1 MVGRFG
7 NGLAEGI
14 GDEGIAPELE
24 AGIAIGR
31 FALEADTIYNGDI
44 NSISDRVRALDS
56 FPGVELRRAEFGF
69 FVGMPTDTRRI
80 ENNLGSAES
89 GDAGTFRIPLVPANL
104 DADFAVLCFKVGET
118 KIAGSE
124 IKFFII
130 ERIVGN
136 MHFAVFAEEAAV
148 GVEYG
153 AGVVVDARGSALK
166 KRNYQDDFLL
176 LGYFCECFG
185 GRAGNWLG
193 EVEKIRIFLT
203 AEIFATEKFM

>member
-56 FPGVELRRAEFGF
+56 FPGIELRRTEFGF
-69 FVGMPTDTRRI
+69 FVGMPAYAGRI
-80 ENNLGSAES
+80 ENNLRSAKS

-104 DADFAVLCFKVGET
+104 DADFAILCFKVGET

-124 IKFFII
+124 IKFFVI
-130 ERIVGN
+130 ERIVWN
-136 MHFAVFAEEAAV
+136 MHFAVFAEEAPV
-148 GVEYG
+148 RVEYR
-153 AGVVVDARGSALK
+153 AGVLINAGGAALK
-166 KRNYQDDFLL
+166 KRNYQDDFPF
-176 LGYFCECFG
+176 LGYLRERFG

-193 EVEKIRIFLT
+193 EVEKISIFPA
-203 AEIFATEKFM
+203 AEILATEKFM